1 MTTIFS
7 VKGSTEEEDRLRRE
21 RDMRSLI
28 RAEYEH
34 LEQLDRTRGS
44 APESAL
50 AQLYTQAQV
59 SASDVSGAPKRLTAQ
74 DVLAITSAISA
85 VENEGVGRANAFR
98 DMTGRGGTFSSG
110 GTGSSV
116 ATALGK
122 LSGAQDDEMLSA
134 IINNQSQAG
143 LKTLEDH
150 REWYTAQGY
159 PAFYF
164 EDARKA
170 FIKAQQEFRAE
181 DPYESVGTLWN
192 PNTHEAVQF
201 KNNEEKHEAM
211 AAGFTSST
219 RPELFSNI
227 GTLWNSAGK
236 SKNYKN
242 KKEEYKIRQEGYD
255 LSTPPPDGFKNVG
268 TLWDSQ
274 GNSKTYQGN
283 EEKLGIMDDGYNRT
297 SPDAGYEVG
306 TLWNRDTGAS
316 ANYTTREQEV
326 LLRQRGYKYTSP
338 KPTDS
343 DPLRVVFDTSKKRV
357 VWRLDSVIK
366 STNAETEDYYLPVS
380 ADKGINNAFVMAGIL
395 NGIDLEFI
403 QKYQRSGLSGM
414 DAKMSEKDLKTLQ
427 DWIEFYSKDINK
439 WHTLAKMVDP
449 GSQIGTIT
457 VNQ

>member
-201 KNNEEKHEAM
+201 KNNKEKHEAM

-242 KKEEYKIRQEGYD
+242 KKED
-255 LSTPPPDGFKNVG
+255 
-268 TLWDSQ
+268 
-274 GNSKTYQGN
+274 
-283 EEKLGIMDDGYNRT
+283 
-297 SPDAGYEVG
+297 
-306 TLWNRDTGAS
+306 
-316 ANYTTREQEV
+316 
-326 LLRQRGYKYTSP
+326 
-338 KPTDS
+338 
-343 DPLRVVFDTSKKRV
+343 
-357 VWRLDSVIK
+357 
-366 STNAETEDYYLPVS
+366 
-380 ADKGINNAFVMAGIL
+380 
-395 NGIDLEFI
+395 
-403 QKYQRSGLSGM
+403 
-414 DAKMSEKDLKTLQ
+414 
-427 DWIEFYSKDINK
+427 
-439 WHTLAKMVDP
+439 
-449 GSQIGTIT
+449 
-457 VNQ
+457 